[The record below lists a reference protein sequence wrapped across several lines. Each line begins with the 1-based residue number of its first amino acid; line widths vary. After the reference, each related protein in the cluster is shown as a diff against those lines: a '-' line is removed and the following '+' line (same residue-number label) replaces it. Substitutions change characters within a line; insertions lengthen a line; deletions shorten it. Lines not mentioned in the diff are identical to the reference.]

1 MNANKV
7 TFALYRQERRAAL
20 LVGTLLLV
28 FSLSNLANAATIA
41 FKPPVSYPVGTNPMA
56 VSVGDFNGDG
66 KLDLAIVNHGFSD
79 TADDGGVSVLLGN
92 GDGTFQAA
100 RNFGAG
106 KQPESIAI
114 ADFNS
119 DDKLDIIAVSETEN
133 VLNVL
138 LGNGD
143 GTFQLPFTVALADI
157 DPYYV
162 VAGDF
167 NNDHKWD
174 VAVSGLGRDLNG
186 DGTRDSAGG
195 TTILLGNGDGTFQT
209 HGPLMPLTLSLA
221 ADFNQDARLD
231 LAVVMFPGFDLFLGT
246 GDGSFQEPTSNTV
259 VGGVGNAVDFNGDGK
274 LDLVAFLPQHVCGLK
289 LCDGQVSVLLGNGDG
304 TFSSSFSQTGPYRTL
319 TVGDF
324 DADGNLDLAVTDVGN
339 ASHILRGNGSGNF
352 GAGGTFVVSN
362 TLSFPHLLAADFNGD
377 NLADLVSTADGN
389 TIAVQLNATPPDF
402 LFDVSPASVPPV
414 RAGESATLTLTA
426 VPQAG
431 FGADITLSCSSPTAQ
446 GIKCSVSPSS
456 VAPRSTAT
464 LTVTTAGPSAALTP
478 RRTVVGFLYAFC
490 LPTLGLAFAGFSV
503 AAPRQRKRQLAS
515 SLLPFL
521 LFAGVLLQAACGG
534 NTSNHNHVSRGTPA
548 GTYTITITGTS
559 GSTQHSTT
567 TTLTVQ

>member
-1 MNANKV
+1 MTLKRGKSMNANKV

-106 KQPESIAI
+106 KQPES
-114 ADFNS
+114 
-119 DDKLDIIAVSETEN
+119 
-133 VLNVL
+133 
-138 LGNGD
+138 
-143 GTFQLPFTVALADI
+143 VALADI

>member
-1 MNANKV
+1 MHG
-7 TFALYRQERRAAL
+7 QERRIAL
-20 LVGTLLLV
+20 LVVTLLLV

-66 KLDLAIVNHGFSD
+66 KLDLAVVNHGFSD
-79 TADDGGVSVLLGN
+79 TGDDGGVSILLGN

-106 KQPESIAI
+106 KQTESIAI

-119 DDKLDIIAVSETEN
+119 DGRLDIIGVSELEN

-143 GTFQLPFTVALADI
+143 GTFQPRFTVTIDDI

-174 VAVSGLGRDLNG
+174 IALSGLGRDLNG
-186 DGTRDSAGG
+186 DGFRDSAGG
-195 TTILLGNGDGTFQT
+195 TTVLLGNGDGTFQN
-209 HGPLMPLTLSLA
+209 HGPLLPLSLSAA

-231 LAVVMFPGFDLFLGT
+231 LVVVTFPGFDVFLGT
-246 GDGSFQEPTSNTV
+246 GDGSFQAPTSATV
-259 VGGVGNAVDFNGDGK
+259 EGGAGYAVDFNGDGK

-289 LCDGQVSVLLGNGDG
+289 LCDGQIDVLLGNGDG
-304 TFSSSFSQTGPYRTL
+304 TFSSAFSQAGPYRTL

-324 DADGNLDLAVTDVGN
+324 DADGNQDLAVAWDLRDPGHV
-339 ASHILRGNGSGNF
+339 LRGDGKGNF
-352 GAGGTFVVSN
+352 VDAGTFVVSN
-362 TLSFPHLLAADFNGD
+362 TLSLPHLMAADFNSD
-377 NLADLVSTADGN
+377 NLADLVSTADDN
-389 TIAVQLNATPPDF
+389 TITVQLNATPPDF
-402 LFDVSPASVPPV
+402 MFDISPANIPPV
-414 RAGESATLTLTA
+414 PAGGSTTLTLTA
-426 VPQAG
+426 VRQAG
-431 FGADITLSCSSPTAQ
+431 FGGDITLSCSSPTAQ
-446 GIKCSVSPSS
+446 GINCSVSPSS
-456 VAPRSTAT
+456 VTPGSSAT
-464 LTVTTAGPSAALTP
+464 LTLTTTGGSAALTP
-478 RRTVVGFLYAFC
+478 PGIPMRFLYAFC
-490 LPTLGLAFAGFSV
+490 LPMLGLAFAGFNF
-503 AAPRQRKRQLAS
+503 AIPLQRKRNLANAA
-515 SLLPFL
+515 LCFFL
-521 LFAGVLLQAACGG
+521 LTGMLLQTACGG
-534 NTSNHNHVSRGTPA
+534 NSGNGGPHGTPA
-548 GTYTITITGTS
+548 GNYTIAITGTS

>member
-1 MNANKV
+1 MTLKRGKSMNANKV

-195 TTILLGNGDGTFQT
+195 TTILLG
-209 HGPLMPLTLSLA
+209 
-221 ADFNQDARLD
+221 
-231 LAVVMFPGFDLFLGT
+231 T

-377 NLADLVSTADGN
+377 NLADLVSTVDGN